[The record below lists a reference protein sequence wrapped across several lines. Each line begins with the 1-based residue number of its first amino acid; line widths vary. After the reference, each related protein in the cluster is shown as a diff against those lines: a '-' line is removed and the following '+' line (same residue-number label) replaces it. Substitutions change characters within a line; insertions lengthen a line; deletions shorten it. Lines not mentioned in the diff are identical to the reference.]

1 MISLCSSADS
11 DYVTTIHYY
20 EVTLHRVNKSGR
32 IRSKLTNYLLS
43 LLYNSRDRLVILSK
57 FESELVWFPV
67 TGKHHF
73 PQERLLTLIA
83 AKEVR
88 QQTTVYRKKCSIGEA
103 Q

>member
-1 MISLCSSADS
+1 MLSLCSSADS
-11 DYVTTIHYY
+11 YIPTMQYY

-32 IRSKLTNYLLS
+32 IRSKLANQLLS
-43 LLYNSRDRLVILSK
+43 LLSNQRDRSVVLSK
-57 FESELVWFPV
+57 FESELVWFPHKR
-67 TGKHHF
+67 KHHF